1 MRFLADESC
10 DFAVVTALRGGG
22 HDVTAVVET
31 NAGAQDE
38 IVLALARADARVLLT
53 EDKDFGLL
61 AYAIVR
67 ETAGV
72 ILIRFPAG
80 ARRSL
85 GQAVVDIVAT
95 LGDRIIGASP
105 YSNRGTLGSHGPTS
119 RSNRTSPGDVAAG
132 LVLGGRE
139 VFTDAFDRPGA
150 GARITPTHQRCRYP
164 GLSAPQYQ
172 IG

>member
-10 DFAVVTALRGGG
+10 DFAVVTALRGAG
-22 HDVTAVVET
+22 HDVTTVVET
-31 NAGAQDE
+31 NVGADDE

-61 AYAIVR
+61 AYASVG

-85 GQAVVDIVAT
+85 GQAVVHFVTT
-95 LGDRIIGASP
+95 LGERI
-105 YSNRGTLGSHGPTS
+105 
-119 RSNRTSPGDVAAG
+119 
-132 LVLGGRE
+132 
-139 VFTDAFDRPGA
+139 A
-150 GARITPTHQRCRYP
+150 GAFIVLEPGRARLSRPTV
-164 GLSAPQYQ
+164 AE
-172 IG
+172 